1 MVPARIPGS
10 VASIR
15 RRTGVLGAATVLA
28 AASVMSISPASSA
41 QSTLTVGVGVGDGTV
56 AGQAFLPGDVTVLVG
71 DSVTFSITSDQ
82 PHTITFGEGPADA
95 APPFW
100 PVSGFTAPAPDTPPP
115 FDLGIAT
122 YSGTE
127 FLNTGIL
134 PVKTS
139 TATVEF
145 TAAGT
150 FPYLC
155 VIHPGMAG
163 QVNVVESGTATTQ
176 ADADAA
182 AQETSELLLGQV
194 DQMRADRLAATS
206 STENADGT
214 TTWNV
219 FGDAASEAGPMPGG
233 GTGFMELVEFTPPE
247 IVIGAGDTVH
257 WEVIEVHTV
266 TFVPEGVDPA
276 TVFPTEEAVFA
287 PIGGPTYDGTEAAS
301 SGILGFPLDPSAP
314 PPLEFSLT
322 FPTAGTYP
330 FFCALHVELGQKG
343 TVVVSG

>member
-1 MVPARIPGS
+1 MTH
-10 VASIR
+10 ASIKGAATSR
-15 RRTGVLGAATVLA
+15 RRRAGVLGASILVA
-28 AASVMSISPASSA
+28 AVAVGAIAPASSA

-71 DSVTFSITSDQ
+71 DSVAFTITSDQ
-82 PHTITFGEGPADA
+82 AHTITFGEGPADA

-100 PVSGFTAPAPDTPPP
+100 PVTGFTAPAPDSPPP
-115 FDLGIAT
+115 FDLGTAT

-127 FLNTGIL
+127 FLNTGIV
-134 PVKTS
+134 PVNTK
-139 TATVEF
+139 ATVEF

-176 ADADAA
+176 AEADAA

-194 DQMRADRLAATS
+194 DQMRADRLAAVS

-219 FGDAASEAGPMPGG
+219 FADAATEPGPMPGG
-233 GTGFMELVEFTPPE
+233 GTGFMELLEFTPPE
-247 IVIGAGDTVH
+247 VEIGAGDTVH
-257 WEVIEVHTV
+257 WEVIEAHTV
-266 TFVPEGVDPA
+266 TFIPEGVDPA
-276 TVFPTEEAVFA
+276 TVFPTEEALFA

-301 SGILGFPLDPSAP
+301 SGILGFALDPSAP
-314 PPLEFSLT
+314 PPMEFSLT

-330 FFCALHVELGQKG
+330 FFCALHVDLGQTG